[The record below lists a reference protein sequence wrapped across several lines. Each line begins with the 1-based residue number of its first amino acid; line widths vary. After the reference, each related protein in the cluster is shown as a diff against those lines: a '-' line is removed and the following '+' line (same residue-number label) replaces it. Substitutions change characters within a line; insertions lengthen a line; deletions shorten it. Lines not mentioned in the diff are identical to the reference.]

1 MAVKP
6 PWTNHC
12 EPVQAESGAER
23 AEAGACDGKARQV
36 PVVGFQ
42 AAPVANGTVW
52 PPVWP
57 EPPKTANSSPVHTAA
72 ASKRAVGA
80 PEAPKA
86 DQVFD

>member
-1 MAVKP
+1 MAVEP

-12 EPVQAESGAER
+12 EHVQAESGAER

-42 AAPVANGTVW
+42 AAPVASG
-52 PPVWP
+52 PVWP

-72 ASKRAVGA
+72 AS
-80 PEAPKA
+80 
-86 DQVFD
+86 